1 VKDQT
6 IVITGAASGIGRAVA
21 VGAAKMGAKLALL
34 DLDAAGVA
42 AIEAEAIEQGAQA
55 ALGLQCDVR
64 DEAQVQAA
72 FAAIDST
79 LGLVTALFANAGIE
93 VNTRAHEMT
102 LDDWHRVL
110 EVNLTGVFLS
120 CKYALVP
127 MLAQGGGAIVCTS
140 SPSSFVGFAGG
151 GNGAYGASKGGISAF
166 VRSLSLDYAGDGIRV
181 NAIVP
186 GSTDTPMLLIGAK
199 PGEEEQTH
207 DEIVRAA
214 REQIPLQRLAAPA
227 EIAEAVLWL
236 LGPLSSYVT
245 GSHLVCDGGLLAKG
259 ANTF

>member
-1 VKDQT
+1 MKEKT
-6 IVITGAASGIGRAVA
+6 IVVTGAGSGIGRAVA
-21 VGAAKMGAKLALL
+21 LGAAKMGAKLALL
-34 DLDAAGVA
+34 DVNAVA
-42 AIEAEAIEQGAQA
+42 VALVEAEAIAQGATA

-64 DEAQVQAA
+64 DENQVKNA
-72 FAAIDST
+72 FTAVANQ
-79 LGLVTALFANAGIE
+79 LGPITGLFANAGIE
-93 VNTRAHEMT
+93 VNARAHEMK
-102 LDDWHRVL
+102 LEDWNRVL
-110 EVNLTGVFLS
+110 DINLTGVFLC
-120 CKYALVP
+120 CKYALP
-127 MLAQGGGAIVCTS
+127 SMLAQGSGSIVCTS

-166 VRSLSLDYAGDGIRV
+166 VRSLALDYAADGIRV

-199 PGEEEQTH
+199 PGEEKQVR

-214 REQIPLQRLAAPA
+214 HEQIPLQRLADPD
-227 EIAEAVLWL
+227 EIAQAVLWL
-236 LGPLSSYVT
+236 LGPSSSYVT